1 MFHKRHSIRSTQT
14 LLRENTR
21 YCIAVRREVRYAVE
35 IAVTIAWI
43 FHVDDSL
50 SLGRQSQHQI
60 QKRSMKLFEK
70 LRDDALRWRKN
81 GYGGTD
87 YPLIGE
93 ILRWQFESS
102 WDESGDDVSLK
113 YLREPQFQA
122 LEAYWFVRL
131 ALGTPHVID
140 LYKKYYGD
148 DNEEFLNALGVP
160 MSRDAL
166 RYTTPD
172 AVIEQIK
179 KDDAFVKEKRIQALH
194 EAVALEYPSYILALA
209 MGAGKTVLIGTIVAT
224 EFAMSLRYPEG
235 NFMKNALVFAPGTT
249 IIESLRELSGMP
261 FEKILPP
268 DLNRDFATNL
278 KIEYPNTRTK
288 EIQVQ
293 ERSSYNLIV
302 TNTEKI
308 SLRARPKRRNQTDLD
323 FERAELEA
331 NHRLQK
337 IAGLPGLGIFS
348 DEAHHTYGNTFDKLK
363 RVRETINYIHGQTPV
378 VAVVNTTG
386 TPYYKKQVLKEVIV
400 WYGLGDGIRDGILKD
415 LNDGIYQY
423 NIREQS
429 EQKVFGD
436 IVRVFFQT
444 YGDVAMPDGAK
455 AKMAF
460 YFKTQEHLNQSR
472 PYIEAAMVEANQSS
486 SQILINTQQSSKE
499 EVDDFKRLNNPG
511 HQKRVILLIG
521 KGVEGW
527 NCPSLFAC
535 ALIKEQAG
543 NNYVLQAATRCL
555 RQVPGNP
562 HSAKVFLDY
571 GNAKILDKELQS
583 NFGTDLDRLSAG
595 KNDKKTV
602 TLRVVKTELPKL
614 EITRTVKRAVRCE
627 RPDGEIALKKPKS
640 QRPPAILR
648 TVLTPDFSGPGEI
661 LMPTGETKELPP
673 GKQITGCHAAAR
685 KIAAQYHVPFLSV
698 LNKLRDLYP
707 KGQVPNGHLY
717 GLFQQM
723 EKQQMDYET
732 AEEQVTE
739 VMALIRT
746 QDEDGKDV
754 FEKGDDDVYV
764 HRLRVLN
771 RTYERMK
778 ENGLFAHRGEY
789 QDQSDVSFHYTPYN
803 FDSEPERALFRQIL
817 SNLDTDPNDVE
828 VFLFT
833 GGLIDPKK
841 TDFYFEY
848 LGKDKRYHRYFPD
861 FVLVK
866 KTGEFYIIEVKAES
880 ARGDEVVAAKKKA
893 VERLEHMQPD
903 KFKYSVV
910 YAQTASMGVKE
921 TKPIMDWIAS

>member
-1 MFHKRHSIRSTQT
+1 MPILF
-14 LLRENTR
+14 
-21 YCIAVRREVRYAVE
+21 
-35 IAVTIAWI
+35 
-43 FHVDDSL
+43 DSL
-50 SLGRQSQHQI
+50 RQSA
-60 QKRSMKLFEK
+60 SE
-70 LRDDALRWRKN
+70 WRNN
-81 GYGGTD
+81 GYPCD
-87 YPLIGE
+87 NHSLIGE
-93 ILRWQFESS
+93 ILTYQMESREEAS
-102 WDESGDDVSLK
+102 TLK
-113 YLREPQFQA
+113 FLREPQFLA
-122 LEAYWFVRL
+122 LEVYWYVRL
-131 ALGTPHVID
+131 VLKTPHIID
-140 LYKKYYGD
+140 LYKHYYE
-148 DNEEFLNALGVP
+148 DNKEDFFNALGVP
-160 MSRDAL
+160 ISRDAL
-166 RYTTPD
+166 QFAELD
-172 AVIEQIK
+172 EVIERVK
-179 KDDAFVKEKRIQALH
+179 EDEEFVKEKRIQALH
-194 EAVALEYPSYILALA
+194 EAVNLEYPSYILALA

-235 NFMKNALVFAPGTT
+235 NFMRNALVFAPGTT

-268 DLNRDFATNL
+268 NLNQYFEANL
-278 KIEYPNTRTK
+278 KIEYPSVKTK
-288 EIQVQ
+288 EIQAQ
-293 ERSSYNLIV
+293 DGSSYNLIV

-308 SLRARPKRRNQTDLD
+308 SLRAKKRGNQTDLD

-331 NHRLQK
+331 NRRLQK
-337 IAGLPGLGIFS
+337 ITSLPKLGIFS

-400 WYGLGDGIRDGILKD
+400 WYGLGEGIKDNILKD
-415 LNDGIYQY
+415 LNDGIVRYEMK
-423 NIREQS
+423 EQS

-436 IVRVFFQT
+436 IVRVFFQK

-455 AKMAF
+455 AKIAF

-472 PYIEAAMVEANQSS
+472 PYIEAAMVEAKQSG
-486 SQILINTQQSSKE
+486 SQILVNTQQSGKE
-499 EVDDFKRLNNPG
+499 EVDDFKRLNNPD

-535 ALIKEQAG
+535 ALIKEQGG

-555 RQVPGNP
+555 RQVPGNS

-595 KNDKKTV
+595 KNDKKTI
-602 TLRVVKTELPKL
+602 TLRVVKTALPKL
-614 EITRTVKRAVRCE
+614 EITRTIKRAVRCE

-640 QRPPAILR
+640 QQPPAILR

-661 LMPTGETKELPP
+661 LMPTGETKKLPP
-673 GKQITGCHAAAR
+673 GKQITDCHAAAR

-698 LNKLRDLYP
+698 LNQLRGLYP

-732 AEEQVTE
+732 VEEQVTE

-746 QDEDGKDV
+746 QDEDGQNV
-754 FEKGDDDVYV
+754 FEKDDDDVYV

-778 ENGLFAHRGEY
+778 ESGLFADKGEY
-789 QDQSDVSFHYTPYN
+789 EDQRDVSFHYTPYN
-803 FDSEPERALFRQIL
+803 FDSEPERSFFRQIL
-817 SNLDTDPNDVE
+817 SNLNTDPNDVE
-828 VFLFT
+828 AFLFT
-833 GGLIDPKK
+833 GGLTDPKK

-848 LGKDKRYHRYFPD
+848 LGEDKRYHRYFPD

-866 KTGEFYIIEVKAES
+866 KTGEFYIIEIKAES
-880 ARGDEVVAAKKKA
+880 ESGDKTVEAKKKA
-893 VERLEHMQPD
+893 VERLGHMQPD

-910 YAQTASMGVKE
+910 YAQTASMGVEE
-921 TKPIMDWIAS
+921 TKPIIDWITS